1 MTGDGA
7 IMRWSY
13 KTVHFELKKEGLLG
27 SSFLDES
34 EVEISLNEY
43 GKSGWELVSL
53 LETMDGL
60 IAVFKQPLSLNT
72 ENFYPPIE
80 EESEDQEEEEVSDEE
95 RFFAQPLSTA
105 DNSTYNI
112 QDLLVKD
119 FDVVEETETIPV
131 KEKKRPALDLDIGS
145 IVIE

>member
-1 MTGDGA
+1 VTGDIA

-13 KTVHFELKKEGLLG
+13 KTVHYELKKEGLLG

-43 GKSGWELVSL
+43 GKSGWELVSM

-60 IAVFKQPLSLNT
+60 IAVFKQPLSLST
-72 ENFYPPIE
+72 ERFYPPIE
-80 EESEDQEEEEVSDEE
+80 KESEELEEEDLSDEE
-95 RFFAQPLSTA
+95 QFVVEPLSTTG
-105 DNSTYNI
+105 NSTY
-112 QDLLVKD
+112 DDEVVLVED
-119 FDVVEETETIPV
+119 FDVIEEAETISV
-131 KEKKRPALDLDIGS
+131 KEKKRPATDVDMGS